1 MSFAR
6 EEGNAVLLTL
16 FFRSL
21 KKKEEADLGY
31 TLRKRC
37 VGSKGFKLGVG
48 VTSTNFHGI
57 NSRQS
62 GGLPALAKNT
72 R

>member
-21 KKKEEADLGY
+21 KKKGGSRFGLHLEEALY
-31 TLRKRC
+31 WQQ
-37 VGSKGFKLGVG
+37 GFQIRRWCDFHKLAWNKQQAVWRA
-48 VTSTNFHGI
+48 S
-57 NSRQS
+57 SPS
-62 GGLPALAKNT
+62 
-72 R
+72 